1 MKLRPPLLPPPPKP
15 SRLKLLPP
23 LPLRL
28 LMPSPL
34 KALLPLR
41 PLMPSRLTL
50 LPLPLLPR
58 LVPPPR
64 TPLLLPLP
72 LPKRSNSFPGE
83 EKANLRVGFFT
94 SVPIACVAGEQQKT
108 PGLPAFF
115 AENGYQ
121 RLLELLEQQ
130 AHDLARR
137 LRGIRAAFA
146 GQHLDC

>member
-1 MKLRPPLLPPPPKP
+1 LKLRPPLLPPPPKSSP
-15 SRLKLLPP
+15 LKLLP

-34 KALLPLR
+34 KALLLP

-50 LPLPLLPR
+50 LPPR

-94 SVPIACVAGEQQKT
+94 SILSARRAGEQQKT

-115 AENGYQ
+115 VANG
-121 RLLELLEQQ
+121 
-130 AHDLARR
+130 
-137 LRGIRAAFA
+137 
-146 GQHLDC
+146 

>member
-1 MKLRPPLLPPPPKP
+1 MKLRPPLLPPPPKSSP
-15 SRLKLLPP
+15 LKLLP

-34 KALLPLR
+34 KALLLP

-50 LPLPLLPR
+50 LPPR

-94 SVPIACVAGEQQKT
+94 SILSARGAGHKKNT

-115 AENGYQ
+115 VANG
-121 RLLELLEQQ
+121 
-130 AHDLARR
+130 
-137 LRGIRAAFA
+137 
-146 GQHLDC
+146 

>member
-1 MKLRPPLLPPPPKP
+1 MKLRPPLLPPPPKSSP
-15 SRLKLLPP
+15 LKLLP

-34 KALLPLR
+34 KALLLP

-50 LPLPLLPR
+50 LPLPLPPR

-94 SVPIACVAGEQQKT
+94 SILSARRAGEQQKT

-115 AENGYQ
+115 VANG
-121 RLLELLEQQ
+121 
-130 AHDLARR
+130 
-137 LRGIRAAFA
+137 
-146 GQHLDC
+146 